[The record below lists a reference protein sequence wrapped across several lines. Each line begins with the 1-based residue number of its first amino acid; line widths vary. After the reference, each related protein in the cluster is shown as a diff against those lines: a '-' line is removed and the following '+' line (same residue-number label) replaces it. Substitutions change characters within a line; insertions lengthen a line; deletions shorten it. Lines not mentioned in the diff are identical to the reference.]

1 MKKIKTFEK
10 FQEDDIYTLIEFIEQ
25 KSEKLDSESD
35 DFTGSYINYNIID
48 NDTLEIDLGWNSP
61 EEFMN
66 LESII
71 KFEDDKITL
80 KGKQEGSSVYSEDGK
95 NYENDYDES
104 FDNVEELIKFLDN
117 EI

>member
-48 NDTLEIDLGWNSP
+48 NDTLEVDFG
-61 EEFMN
+61 
-66 LESII
+66 
-71 KFEDDKITL
+71 
-80 KGKQEGSSVYSEDGK
+80 YSDA
-95 NYENDYDES
+95 NRENIYT
-104 FDNVEELIKFLDN
+104 N
-117 EI
+117 EIYGFHFKNRLEKQLGRNSNVDKLIYDMISNIKGYEDYILNKNIDKYNL